1 MTLLG
6 RAILNQPLT
15 LKPLTDSEYFT
26 SMPKD
31 YGTRHRCTRRVLMP
45 VTYDDVT
52 VGSRRR
58 GTSSVSDGTKGTE

>member
-31 YGTRHRCTRRVLMP
+31 YQASLNATGTHAARNV
-45 VTYDDVT
+45 
-52 VGSRRR
+52 
-58 GTSSVSDGTKGTE
+58 